1 MGPKFEEVYNST
13 RDMIFNYVFW
23 KVNDYDDAI
32 DLTQEIFIKVYKNLG
47 KFRGQSS
54 VKTWIMSIAINHVN
68 DFFRKKRK
76 FDPVYFDDGED
87 AGDNSPSFDST
98 MDLDDEVRVERAM
111 AKLKNWEREILTL
124 YYMEGFQYE
133 EIAELLKIPLGTVK
147 SRLSGAKKSLRKI
160 IMGGVLDGK

>member
-68 DFFRKKRK
+68 DF
-76 FDPVYFDDGED
+76 
-87 AGDNSPSFDST
+87 
-98 MDLDDEVRVERAM
+98 
-111 AKLKNWEREILTL
+111 
-124 YYMEGFQYE
+124 
-133 EIAELLKIPLGTVK
+133 
-147 SRLSGAKKSLRKI
+147 
-160 IMGGVLDGK
+160 